1 MNIKPEQI
9 PDEVVE
15 AALNAFN
22 TFPCPNPG
30 SITSCFNDEQMK
42 AALAAALPVLLG
54 EPVAFISKTEL
65 KGIPKH
71 GGSSLTVLRTKQ
83 NGRLIALYT
92 LPTQDAT
99 NEK

>member
-15 AALNAFN
+15 AAVAAWLQHPD
-22 TFPCPNPG
+22 TG
-30 SITSCFNDEQMK
+30 SAQSMYTAMAS
-42 AALAAALPVLLG
+42 ALAAALPVLLG

-92 LPTQDAT
+92 LPTQDT
-99 NEK
+99 PDERD